1 MLFSI
6 SANYTAQ
13 ALRAMGENPNTD
25 RRAAVEKLVSAAG
38 GKVVGFYFTTS
49 DGPGVLTIIDVDPN
63 AAAAI
68 VGTVVAT
75 DSVRDVKMTRLWTND
90 EVIAVR
96 KKRVELQSAYKPPG
110 R

>member
-1 MLFSI
+1 MMFSI
-6 SANYTAQ
+6 TANYTAKALQ
-13 ALRAMGENPNTD
+13 AMAENPTTD

-49 DGPGVLTIIDVDPN
+49 DGPGVLAIIDVDPT

-68 VGTVVAT
+68 VGTVAAT
-75 DSVRDVKMTRLWTND
+75 DSVRDLKMTRLWSND
-90 EVIAVR
+90 EVVAIR
-96 KKRVELQSAYKPPG
+96 KKRIELQSAYKAPG

>member
-13 ALRAMGENPNTD
+13 ALKAMGENPNTD
-25 RRAAVEKLVSAAG
+25 RRAAVESLVSAAG
-38 GKVVGFYFTTS
+38 GKIMGFYYTTS
-49 DGPGVLTIIDVDPN
+49 DGPGVLTIIDADPT

-68 VGTVVAT
+68 LGVVVAT

-96 KKRVELQSAYKPPG
+96 KKRVELQSAYKAPG